1 MVNFNNVSE
10 YSKSSP
16 LKGGGEKIIGGP
28 LYDLAKVKLIAKD
41 GSGLVLWTRDCQLN
55 VRELGWD
62 PDDVAVLVARLTAA
76 NYIDSEWC
84 ANGRGAWAACDAYS
98 VGVLEW
104 VPTARKE
111 LRIGYFVK
119 FAINKVG
126 SLVLMVSCHT

>member
-62 PDDVAVLVARLTAA
+62 PDDVAVLVARLTRQTILILSGAPTA
-76 NYIDSEWC
+76 G
-84 ANGRGAWAACDAYS
+84 ARGLRVTHTAWACWSGCLRRARSCGLGIS
-98 VGVLEW
+98 LSLQSIKW
-104 VPTARKE
+104 VA
-111 LRIGYFVK
+111 
-119 FAINKVG
+119 
-126 SLVLMVSCHT
+126 

>member
-10 YSKSSP
+10 YSKPSP

-76 NYIDSEWC
+76 NYIDSERC

-111 LRIGYFVK
+111 LRIEYFVK
-119 FAINKVG
+119 FAINKLG